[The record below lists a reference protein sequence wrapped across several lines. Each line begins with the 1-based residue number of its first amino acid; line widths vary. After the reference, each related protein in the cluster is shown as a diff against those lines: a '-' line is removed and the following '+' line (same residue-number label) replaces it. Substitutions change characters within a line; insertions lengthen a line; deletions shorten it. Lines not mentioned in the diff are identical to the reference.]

1 MTEGSIENLM
11 KKRLHRTLFA
21 LSLAATALAP
31 HCAAADGSQL
41 KTFDYPR
48 GVKYHPGDTI
58 RDPHRNP
65 EFVVRVRTPS
75 GAWQDLY
82 EHRVDVDWNNPQ
94 GATLVRFDF
103 QGKVELAIQRS
114 YAGFAKVA
122 VRPAALGIA
131 PRVED
136 ETVYITLDRPGNFS
150 VEFDNDKHHNLH
162 VFAGAIEQAPKTG
175 APNVVVFGPGVHRP
189 PGNAKVFSFQSGQTV
204 LIDGA
209 AVLDAGISL
218 DNVHDVTI
226 KGHGLIERPTG
237 DVRMTNAADHDNSP
251 ESHIDGSA
259 AIGIRNS
266 RNIRIE
272 GLTIINPPGV
282 SLGCMQS
289 SGVTISD
296 VKAFSAGPWADGID
310 IYSCQDVDIDR
321 VFLRVADDCF
331 ALYNHR
337 WDLHGDIRRV
347 RVTNST
353 CWADVAHAMY
363 MGLFGNKDKPE
374 VTEDIVFRNIDV
386 LEINETQPRFQ
397 GVMAINSNNSTVVR
411 NVLFEDIRVD
421 HMVEGKLF
429 NFAVIGDDRFSMS
442 PGGGISNLTLRNI
455 TYTGRG
461 VAGPSVIQGYDAA
474 RAVRGVM
481 LENVRIGG
489 KKLSGPDPQ
498 LLQVGPHATGIQ
510 FR

>member
-1 MTEGSIENLM
+1 MINRL
-11 KKRLHRTLFA
+11 KRALFA
-21 LSLAATALAP
+21 LLAVSASAAVYAGPAALNE
-31 HCAAADGSQL
+31 L

-48 GVKYHPGDTI
+48 VRYHPGDTI
-58 RDPHRNP
+58 RDLHRNP
-65 EFVVRVRTPS
+65 EFVVRVRTPT
-75 GAWQDLY
+75 GAWQDLH

-94 GATLVRFDF
+94 PATLVRFDF
-103 QGKVELAIQRS
+103 QGQVKLAIQKS
-114 YAGFAKVA
+114 YGRFSTVA
-122 VRPAALGIA
+122 VRPAVHGVA
-131 PRVED
+131 PRIVD
-136 ETVYITLDRPGNFS
+136 DTVYITLDKPANLS
-150 VEFDNDKHHNLH
+150 IEFDGDKHHNVH
-162 VFAGAIEQAPKTG
+162 VFAGAIDKAVAAP

-189 PGNAKVFSFQSGQTV
+189 PAGAKVFTFQSGQTV

-226 KGHGLIERPTG
+226 KGHGLIERAAG
-237 DVRMTNAADHDNSP
+237 DVRMTNIATHDNSAQD
-251 ESHIDGSA
+251 HIDGSA
-259 AIGIRNS
+259 AIGIRNA
-266 RNIRIE
+266 RRIRIE

-282 SLGCMQS
+282 ALGCMAS
-289 SGVTISD
+289 SEVMIVD

-337 WDLHGDIRRV
+337 WDLYGDVRRIT
-347 RVTNST
+347 VTNST

-363 MGLFGNKDKPE
+363 MGLFGDKDRPE

-397 GVMAINSNNSTVVR
+397 GVMAINANNATTVR
-411 NVLFEDIRVD
+411 NVLFENIRVD
-421 HMVEGKLF
+421 HIIEGKLF
-429 NFAVIGDDRFSMS
+429 NFAVIGDDRFSAS
-442 PGGGISNLTLRNI
+442 PGGGIDGVTLRDI
-455 TYTGRG
+455 DFSGKG
-461 VAGPSVIQGYDAA
+461 VVGPSWILGYDAA
-474 RAVRGVM
+474 RMVRNVI

-489 KKLSGPDPQ
+489 KKLVGPDPEQ
-498 LLQVGPHATGIQ
+498 LRIGPHTSGIV

>member
-1 MTEGSIENLM
+1 MT
-11 KKRLHRTLFA
+11 RYLHPALLALFVVA
-21 LSLAATALAP
+21 SGWAASAG
-31 HCAAADGSQL
+31 AAAPVL

-94 GATLVRFDF
+94 NATLVRFDF

-114 YAGFAKVA
+114 YAGFSKVA
-122 VRPAALGIA
+122 VRPASYAIK
-131 PRVED
+131 PRVVD
-136 ETVYITLDRPGNFS
+136 DTVYIALDRPANFS
-150 VEFDNDKHHNLH
+150 VEFDGDKHHNLH
-162 VFAGAIEQAPKTG
+162 VFAGAIEQAAKPG
-175 APNVVVFGPGVHRP
+175 GPDVVVFGPGVHRP
-189 PGNAKVFSFQSGQTV
+189 PAGAKVFSFQSGQTV

-226 KGHGLIERPTG
+226 KGHGLIERPSG
-237 DVRMTNAADHDNSP
+237 DVRMTNTAEHDNSL

-282 SLGCMQS
+282 SIGCMQS
-289 SGVTISD
+289 RDVRISD

-310 IYSCQDVDIDR
+310 IYSCQQVDIDR

-337 WDLHGDIRRV
+337 WDLYGDVRGI

-363 MGLFGNKDKPE
+363 MGLFGDKERPE

-397 GVMAINSNNSTVVR
+397 GVMAINANNSTIVR

-442 PGGGISNLTLRNI
+442 PGAGIAGLTLRNI
-455 TYTGRG
+455 AYTGKG
-461 VAGPSVIQGYDAA
+461 AAGPSTIQGYDQP
-474 RAVRGVM
+474 RGVSGVT
-481 LENVRIGG
+481 LDNVRIGG
-489 KKLSGPDPQ
+489 KKLGGPDPR
-498 LLQVGPHATGIQ
+498 LLMIGPYTSDIR